1 MILEEELG
9 MIKKSCK
16 AKWLHLYNKMLSGL
30 LALMGF
36 GSCSDEDEVNE
47 IVPMYGMPA
56 SIYKAKDKSAEVASD
71 TMICESGETYILN
84 TLNERK
90 NHAV

>member
-1 MILEEELG
+1 
-9 MIKKSCK
+9 
-16 AKWLHLYNKMLSGL
+16 
-30 LALMGF
+30 
-36 GSCSDEDEVNE
+36 
-47 IVPMYGMPA
+47 MYGMPA